1 MIELLQIL
9 LDGFMTGTVY
19 AALALALSVVFQG
32 TRMLNLAQGELA
44 TLAAFIA
51 YTVMTAGMPAVISG
65 LVAIVLSAIIGA
77 LVYLLVVRFV
87 DAAQQQTLMTMG
99 VALLLGLNAITSI
112 VWGTDPR
119 NFPSPFG
126 NGVVTFAGLRLT
138 SQQIGAALS
147 VAAVMAVIALIF
159 TRTSVGLRMRAV
171 AENRASAALL
181 GLSATIWIAAG
192 WAAACAVGAVAGI
205 VAAPT
210 LGLSP
215 SMLAVSLL
223 MALAATN
230 LGGIFSSVGVVVGG
244 LLIGILT
251 AVGGRYVPL
260 LGGDLNVILAFGVAI
275 VVVLIK
281 PEGLFGRKSTVRA

>member
-1 MIELLQIL
+1 MTELLQIL

-19 AALALALSVVFQG
+19 AALALALSVIFQG

-51 YTVMTAGMPAVISG
+51 YSALMAGIPTWISG
-65 LVAIVLSAIIGA
+65 FVAIVLSGAVGA

-87 DAAQQQTLMTMG
+87 DASQQQALMTMG
-99 VALLLGLNAITSI
+99 VALLLGVNAVTSM

-126 NGVVTFAGLRLT
+126 NGVLHFGGLRLT
-138 SQQIGAALS
+138 AQQIGAALS
-147 VAAVMAVIALIF
+147 VALVMGIIAIIL
-159 TRTSVGLRMRAV
+159 TRTPAGLRMRAV
-171 AENRASAALL
+171 AENRSSAALL
-181 GLSATIWIAAG
+181 GLSATIWLAAG

-215 SMLAVSLL
+215 AMMAVPLL

-230 LGGIFSSVGVVVGG
+230 LGGIFSGVGVVVGG
-244 LLIGILT
+244 LLIGILS
-251 AVGGRYVPL
+251 AIGGRYIPA
-260 LGGDLNVILAFGVAI
+260 LGGDLNVILAFGFAI